1 VSMQEYLEEPTQ
13 ELEPEPQDAPSSL
26 SVRMERRHE
35 ELSRQQTEKFPLPGW
50 EDLLEV
56 ELRPLGMRAATKIVQ
71 RNQRTRDEAT
81 RSLYV
86 TCDLLLTATVG
97 FHQVAGERSTPIT
110 DDMAALRQRR
120 HRQGA
125 GGGFRQDGVTQ
136 LAVACAMLEIPVDPV
151 ELFRTEDGLLI
162 QWLSVVAEGISAKNR
177 QQAAEAKRKRR

>member
-110 DDMAALRQRR
+110 DDWVGLAQRLQDCPQNPTP
-120 HRQGA
+120 RQGLLFLVGEERVLWLYQA
-125 GGGFRQDGVTQ
+125 WETWQRSASDDIDKE
-136 LAVACAMLEIPVDPV
+136 LA
-151 ELFRTEDGLLI
+151 EDFDKTG
-162 QWLSVVAEGISAKNR
+162 SRS
-177 QQAAEAKRKRR
+177 